1 MIKSK
6 YAIKGQV
13 AFLIFISASLLINVT
28 KVTAQNLVPAKAKGP
43 LYNYFC
49 TWAAQNYLYDSGRAS
64 INMDSVILNNN
75 AFGLMN
81 ERWLTGKEGWL
92 NFYKKVHSDLIF
104 LLDEGYNTKAK
115 DGMEIDPSK
124 FPSLKGSPA
133 ERQIQLSKLVLRYGW
148 GKLGLWSRG
157 IESIPETRERVMWA
171 KNAGVGYWKI
181 DGGDEKCIYDSLR
194 NLIYP
199 ELVIEHAIW
208 PGVTVFNNGPNGSLM
223 AGYGADRVNFLE
235 NTDVV
240 RIYDIDQPI
249 GQITGLARV
258 AGLLA
263 VSNGDKKA
271 KAIINC
277 EDLVTV
283 GAGLGCSYGIF
294 RFPITGKRPQ
304 GDPDIFNAGPRQ
316 TKKRMDEVVRAV
328 RWQRIAPPFAS
339 NAEPVIIDNILLTD
353 QMTIKKGET
362 WDIHIPSP
370 LIQSAPARITR
381 GLPLPEVKSDDGY
394 LPFVIASKNPD
405 GAVTIATLG
414 RFSDANGYQTPPANI
429 SLQIGAIPNFIG
441 VFGYYK
447 SLILHFKTS
456 LKNKRILGQDLA
468 GNKAIDITHQVII
481 GNNELI
487 LSGSLISKIGLH
499 NATPGDLSDPGLVI
513 AIR

>member
-6 YAIKGQV
+6 YAIKGQM
-13 AFLIFISASLLINVT
+13 ALLIFISASLLINVT
-28 KVTAQNLVPAKAKGP
+28 KGRAQDLVPAKAKGP

-49 TWAAQNYLYDSGRAS
+49 TWAAQNYLYGAGRAS

-75 AFGLMN
+75 ASGLMN
-81 ERWLTGKEGWL
+81 ERRLTGKDGWL

-115 DGMEIDPSK
+115 DGMEIDPTK
-124 FPSLKGSPA
+124 FPSLKGSP
-133 ERQIQLSKLVLRYGW
+133 EEKQIQLSQLVLKYGW
-148 GKLGLWSRG
+148 GKLGFWSRG
-157 IESIPETRERVMWA
+157 IKSIPEARERVIWA
-171 KNAGVGYWKI
+171 KNAGIGYWKV
-181 DGGDEKCIYDSLR
+181 DGGDDKCIYDSLR
-194 NLIYP
+194 NLIFP
-199 ELVIEHAIW
+199 ELIIEHAIW
-208 PGVTVFNNGPNGSLM
+208 PGVTVFNNGPKGGLM
-223 AGYGADRVNFLE
+223 TGYGAKRINFLE

-258 AGLLA
+258 AGLLTVA
-263 VSNGDKKA
+263 NGDKKA
-271 KAIINC
+271 KAVINC

-283 GAGLGCSYGIF
+283 GAALGCSYGIF
-294 RFPITGKRPQ
+294 RFPIMGKRPQ

-316 TKKRMDEVVRAV
+316 TKKRIDEVIRAV
-328 RWQRIAPPFAS
+328 RLQRIAPPFAS
-339 NAEPVIIDNILLTD
+339 NVEPVIVDSIQLTD

-370 LIQSAPARITR
+370 LTQSAPARITR
-381 GLPLPEVKSDDGY
+381 GLPLPEVETDDGY
-394 LPFVIASKNPD
+394 LPFVVASKNPD

-414 RFSDANGYQTPPANI
+414 RFSDAKGYQTPLANI
-429 SLQIGAIPNFIG
+429 SLQIGNIPNYIG

-447 SLILHFKTS
+447 SLVFHFNGTI
-456 LKNKRILGQDLA
+456 KNRRILAQDLA
-468 GNKAIDITHQVII
+468 GNKAIDITNQVII
-481 GNNELI
+481 KNNSLI
-487 LSGSLISKIGLH
+487 VSGRLISKIGLH